1 MTNTHLNIEAVSK
14 SFGPV
19 TALNQIDLKIERG
32 SFVCLLGPSGCGKT
46 TLLRIIAGFEK
57 PTAGRLLLDGTDIS
71 EVPPHKRGF
80 GMVFQSLALFPHMS
94 VAENIAYGLKLRKT
108 TAKEQRERV
117 EELLNVVELPHIAD
131 RTVSALSGGQRQRV
145 AIARALAIKPKLFL
159 LDEPLS
165 ALDAKLRDNMQIEL
179 RRLQQKFGVTTVLVT
194 HDQTEAMMLADELVV
209 LDHGKVQQAATPTQV
224 YRQPAN
230 SLVADFIG
238 AANLVKAEVDQN
250 GQLALFGNTF
260 KVAADHEPGTAVS
273 VAVRAENI
281 SLRPAQANGGSA
293 GRVVFARDLGA
304 FKEWLVSVKDQEIR
318 VRSSASDA
326 SEYQVGDLVHLSAD
340 PARLS
345 VFPFTGSEDAAN

>member
-19 TALNQIDLKIERG
+19 TALTQIDLEIERG

-46 TLLRIIAGFEK
+46 TLLRTIAGFEK
-57 PTAGRLLLDGTDIS
+57 PTSGRLLLDGADIS
-71 EVPPHKRGF
+71 DIPPYKRGF

-94 VAENIAYGLKLRKT
+94 VAQNIAYGLKLRKAS
-108 TAKEQRERV
+108 AKEQRDRV
-117 EELLNVVELPHIAD
+117 EQLLNVIELPHIAD
-131 RTVSALSGGQRQRV
+131 RAVSALSGGQRQRV
-145 AIARALAIKPKLFL
+145 AIARALAIQPKLFL

-209 LDHGKVQQAATPTQV
+209 LDHGKVQQAATPTEV
-224 YRQPAN
+224 YRRPAN

-238 AANLVKAEVDQN
+238 AANLVRTEVGEN
-250 GQLALFGNTF
+250 GRLVLFGNT
-260 KVAADHEPGTAVS
+260 VDTAVDHEPGTAIN
-273 VAVRAENI
+273 VAVRAETI
-281 SLRPAQANGGSA
+281 SLHRAGTDGAAA

-304 FKEWLVSVKDQEIR
+304 FKEWLVSVSNQEIR
-318 VRSSASDA
+318 VRGSSSDE
-326 SEYQVGDLVHLSAD
+326 SDFHVGNLVTITAD

-345 VFPFTGSEDAAN
+345 IFPAD